1 MTTHN
6 PTTATVRSH
15 AAAAE
20 RAGFPS
26 AEARVA
32 TRGGLTTR
40 GLGLVASVVV
50 LLAVAALS
58 IAVGTKPIP
67 LGTVWNALTGGAT
80 DPSAAADV
88 QIIRDLRVPRTLI
101 GLAAGMALG
110 LAGALMQALTRNPL
124 ADPGILGINA
134 GAAAAVVLAIRA
146 LGATSLTGYIWFAF
160 AGAAAAF
167 VVVYL
172 LGTRGRSGASP
183 ERLALA
189 GAAVGATL
197 LAVTNAVALMDVTT
211 FDRYRMW
218 TVGTLAGRDLDV
230 VRGVAPFVIVGVL
243 LVLAL
248 GPSLN
253 VVALGED
260 VARALGADL
269 HRTRVLS
276 ALAITLLCGAATAA
290 VGPIAF
296 VGLAVPHIAR
306 TLVGPDQRWL
316 LPYSLVL
323 APVLL
328 LAADVLGRV
337 VVRPGE
343 LQAGHITAF
352 IGAPVFLAVILRR
365 RIVPL

>member
-1 MTTHN
+1 MTT
-6 PTTATVRSH
+6 TGTVRAH
-15 AAAAE
+15 EAAE
-20 RAGFPS
+20 RAGFTP

-32 TRGGLTTR
+32 VRGGHTAR
-40 GLGLVASVVV
+40 GFTLRGMGLITAFAV
-50 LLAVAALS
+50 LVAVAALS
-58 IAVGTKPIP
+58 IAVGTKSIP
-67 LGTVWNALTGGAT
+67 LGTVWDALFDPTT
-80 DPSAAADV
+80 DPIGAGDV
-88 QIIRDLRVPRTLI
+88 QIVRELRVPRTLI
-101 GLAAGMALG
+101 GLVAGIALG

-134 GAAAAVVLAIRA
+134 GAAAAVVLAIRV
-146 LGATSLTGYIWFAF
+146 LGVSSLTGYIWFAF

-189 GAAVGATL
+189 GAAVGAAL
-197 LAVTNAVALMDVTT
+197 LAVTNAVALLDVTT

-218 TVGTLAGRDLDV
+218 TVGTLAGRGLDV
-230 VRGVAPFVIVGVL
+230 VYGVAPFVIIGVL
-243 LVLAL
+243 LALAL

-260 VARALGADL
+260 VARALGANL
-269 HRTRVLS
+269 NRTRVLS
-276 ALAITLLCGAATAA
+276 AIAITLLCGAATAA

-296 VGLAVPHIAR
+296 VGLAVPHLAR

-323 APVLL
+323 APTLL
-328 LAADVLGRV
+328 LAADVVGRV
-337 VVRPGE
+337 VARPGE
-343 LQAGHITAF
+343 LQAGLITAF
-352 IGAPVFLAVILRR
+352 IGAPVFLAVIMRR

>member
-15 AAAAE
+15 AAAE

-67 LGTVWNALTGGAT
+67 LGTVWDALTGGAT

-160 AGAAAAF
+160 AGASAAF
-167 VVVYL
+167 VVGYL

-189 GAAVGATL
+189 GVRRSFPEP
-197 LAVTNAVALMDVTT
+197 VAQP
-211 FDRYRMW
+211 
-218 TVGTLAGRDLDV
+218 AGQPRHRRLHH
-230 VRGVAPFVIVGVL
+230 RVGVRRRPGDHR
-243 LVLAL
+243 VRRR
-248 GPSLN
+248 
-253 VVALGED
+253 
-260 VARALGADL
+260 ARRGGRQRRRRWCPD
-269 HRTRVLS
+269 
-276 ALAITLLCGAATAA
+276 
-290 VGPIAF
+290 
-296 VGLAVPHIAR
+296 
-306 TLVGPDQRWL
+306 GPDRL
-316 LPYSLVL
+316 RS
-323 APVLL
+323 
-328 LAADVLGRV
+328 G
-337 VVRPGE
+337 
-343 LQAGHITAF
+343 
-352 IGAPVFLAVILRR
+352 RR
-365 RIVPL
+365 RRGERPAASSWSVSGSARCWWR

>member
-1 MTTHN
+1 MTT
-6 PTTATVRSH
+6 TGVRPH
-15 AAAAE
+15 EAAE
-20 RAGFPS
+20 RAGFTP
-26 AEARVA
+26 ADARVRA
-32 TRGGLTTR
+32 KGGLTTR
-40 GLGLVASVVV
+40 GLGLLAAV
-50 LLAVAALS
+50 LVLVAVAALS
-58 IAVGTKPIP
+58 IAVGTKSIA
-67 LGTVWNALTGGAT
+67 LGTVWDAVGGGSV
-80 DPSAAADV
+80 DPARAGDV
-88 QIIRDLRVPRTLI
+88 QIVRDLRVPRTLI
-101 GLAAGMALG
+101 GLAAGAALG

-134 GAAAAVVLAIRA
+134 GAAAAVVLAVRL
-146 LGATSLTGYIWFAF
+146 LGISSLTGYIWFAF
-160 AGAAAAF
+160 AGAAGAF
-167 VVVYL
+167 VAVYL

-189 GAAVGATL
+189 GAAVGAAL
-197 LAVTNAVALMDVTT
+197 LAVTNAVALLDVTT
-211 FDRYRMW
+211 FDRYRLW
-218 TVGTLAGRDLDV
+218 TMGTLAGRDLDV
-230 VRGVAPFVIVGVL
+230 VYGVAPFIVVGVL
-243 LVLAL
+243 LALGL

-260 VARALGADL
+260 VAQALGANL
-269 HRTRVLS
+269 NRTRVLS
-276 ALAITLLCGAATAA
+276 AIAITLLCGAATAA

-323 APVLL
+323 APTLLL
-328 LAADVLGRV
+328 LADVAGRL

-343 LQAGHITAF
+343 LQAGLVTAF